1 VITKP
6 RIRKSAWQFFD
17 DVVVGA
23 MMNTQILIQLLKM
36 VCRLILAMLAS
47 MWLQTSALAFSMFP
61 VRLAIDA
68 SHNVAT
74 LSVTNPTDQDITLQ
88 PRVFKWTQES
98 VADGVPV
105 EKLVDSA
112 AFTIFPPLVNLKPQS
127 KQTIR
132 IRYNG
137 SISGVNEEAFRVITE
152 NLLVKP
158 TPGIVNFTN
167 AISIPLFV
175 RAKVDRNPELVWSV
189 KRTDKDTLQLDLD
202 NSVGNRHIQITEFS
216 ATKVGVGA
224 DGTTNLP
231 VTYSFMQYLLPNT
244 QAKMQLD
251 KEKLNLPAGSYRI
264 QLKTDYKE
272 LAQTVELK

>member
-1 VITKP
+1 VRGKFNAGCIVILKGAIMKINLWRAACFKLWLLLLAVLMP
-6 RIRKSAWQFFD
+6 ISA
-17 DVVVGA
+17 
-23 MMNTQILIQLLKM
+23 
-36 VCRLILAMLAS
+36 S
-47 MWLQTSALAFSMFP
+47 AFSMFP
-61 VRLAIDA
+61 IRLSIDA

-98 VADGVPV
+98 VAGGVPV

-112 AFTIFPPLVNLKPQS
+112 AFTIFPPLVTLKPQS

-137 SISGVNEEAFRVITE
+137 SISGAKEEAFRVVTE

-175 RAKVDRNPELVWSV
+175 RAKIDRNPEMVWSV
-189 KRTDKDTLQLDLD
+189 RRTEKDALELEFN
-202 NSVGNRHIQITEFS
+202 NSVGNRHIQITGFS
-216 ATKVGVGA
+216 ATKVGTGA
-224 DGTTNLP
+224 DGASHLP
-231 VTYSFMQYLLPNT
+231 VTHSFMQYLLPST
-244 QAKMQLD
+244 HASVHLD
-251 KEKLNLPAGSYRI
+251 KDKVNLPAGSYRI

-272 LAQTVELK
+272 LEQTVELK

>member
-1 VITKP
+1 MISSHACTTCVAIFFLDAVVLGAIMNIKLNKMLCSL
-6 RIRKSAWQFFD
+6 IMAVLVSMLLQSSAY
-17 DVVVGA
+17 
-23 MMNTQILIQLLKM
+23 
-36 VCRLILAMLAS
+36 
-47 MWLQTSALAFSMFP
+47 AFSMFP
-61 VRLAIDA
+61 VRLTIDA

-74 LSVTNPTDQDITLQ
+74 LSVTNPTDQDIVLQ

-98 VADGVPV
+98 IAHGVPV
-105 EKLVDSA
+105 ENLTDST

-137 SISGVNEEAFRVITE
+137 SISGAKEEAFRVITE

-175 RAKVDRNPELVWSV
+175 RAKIDRNPEMVWSV
-189 KRTDKDTLQLDLD
+189 KRSDKDTLQLDFN
-202 NSVGNRHIQITEFS
+202 NSAGNRHIQITGLS
-216 ATKVGVGA
+216 ATKVGTGTDGA
-224 DGTTNLP
+224 SHLP
-231 VTYSFMQYLLPNT
+231 ITHSFMQYLLPNS
-244 QAKMQLD
+244 QAVVHLGKD
-251 KEKLNLPAGSYRI
+251 KVSLPAGSYRI

-272 LAQTVELK
+272 LEQTVELK